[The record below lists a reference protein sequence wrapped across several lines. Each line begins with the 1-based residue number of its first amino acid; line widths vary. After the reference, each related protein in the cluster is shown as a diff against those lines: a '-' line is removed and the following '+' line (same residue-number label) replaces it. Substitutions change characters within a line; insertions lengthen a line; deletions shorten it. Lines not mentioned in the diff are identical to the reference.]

1 MSRLKARNPLSSSPL
16 DAVLS
21 CVWGKKSPFSLPL
34 HRLILVHWHNMR
46 SWLMDC
52 VSVMYRTVPVVSA
65 LTCILYCTVKNCFK
79 FRQLIEN
86 KVFYPQGG
94 CGGQKMFSFRHR
106 RHLGDSPFP
115 AKEGGGGQER
125 LCKFWISLAV
135 LSSFYYFFGV
145 RGASS
150 KTIKTGLNCRHSN
163 FRYKEVKNTFKIF
176 FAG

>member
-1 MSRLKARNPLSSSPL
+1 MSRLKARNPLCSSPL

-94 CGGQKMFSFRHR
+94 CGGQKKFSFRHR

-115 AKEGGGGQER
+115 AKEGGGVKRGCVNFEFPWLFCHLFIISSASEER
-125 LCKFWISLAV
+125 VPKQLKQVSIVGITLQPKLIGW
-135 LSSFYYFFGV
+135 
-145 RGASS
+145 
-150 KTIKTGLNCRHSN
+150 KNSN
-163 FRYKEVKNTFKIF
+163 
-176 FAG
+176 